1 MLKWMAQHGPTL
13 GTIIA
18 ASVGIYMATTKL
30 DSKVAQ
36 VAQNQATIAENVGI
50 QLDGH
55 SNLLDA
61 KLQPIQ
67 DATEEVQRE
76 LEILKTD
83 VEGMSLAAEVGAE
96 ERNRRLAGKVEAVQ
110 QVVANVATTQAAVV
124 ETLVVVQVDLQQI
137 HHELAVRDTV
147 AATHADT
154 VFVEKEQGWLRKL
167 SPFH

>member
-50 QLDGH
+50 QLDGQ

-61 KLQPIQ
+61 KLAPIQ
-67 DATEEVQRE
+67 ESVENGRRE
-76 LEILKTD
+76 IAILKQD
-83 VEGMSLAAEVGAE
+83 MEGLSLAAEVGAD
-96 ERNRRLAGKVEAVQ
+96 ERNRRLAGKVAAVQ
-110 QVVANVATTQAAVV
+110 QVVTDVATTQEAIAD
-124 ETLVVVQVDLQQI
+124 TIQVVQRDLIEI
-137 HHELAVRDTV
+137 HLELAVRDTV